1 MAKKKVSVR
10 TPRDRWAD
18 WAVLGVVIVA
28 LLLGWGVMAVAQ
40 GQRGLYADDRTGLT
54 VWYPEGWLLKAGEN
68 LAFQAV
74 DPASGEFKTTY
85 QVRLVPIDATAAV
98 TPTLAAG
105 LNKLSL
111 ARAQEGTA
119 YRLFDI
125 VEGAKIGGQ
134 PTMEATYVYVIE
146 SSNLFVQRL
155 PVIVQGLDVAVAHGD
170 RAYIFSLLASQE
182 NFEKAEPAFRRFVKS
197 AEIR

>member
-1 MAKKKVSVR
+1 MAKKVSVR

-18 WAVLGVVIVA
+18 WAVIGVVVVA

-40 GQRGLYADDRTGLT
+40 GQRGVYADDRTGLT
-54 VWYPEGWLLKAGEN
+54 VRYPQGWLLKAGED
-68 LAFQAV
+68 LIFQAV

-98 TPTLAAG
+98 TPTLAAV
-105 LNKLSL
+105 LNNVSL

-125 VEGAKIGGQ
+125 VEGQPIGGR
-134 PTMEATYVYVIE
+134 PTMEATYVYVME

-170 RAYIFSLLASQE
+170 RAYVFSLLASQK
-182 NFEKAEPAFRRFVKS
+182 NWEKAESAFRRFVRS